1 MKSYQV
7 IEDGLPLEEIISDK
21 PIPKGKEVLIRTIAC
36 GVCHSDVHIH
46 DGYFDAGNDEKIPS
60 RLTQPLAM
68 GHEIYGEL
76 VEVGE
81 EVEGVKVGN
90 KYVVYP
96 WIGCGECYECERDM
110 EHYCGP
116 FTAQNLGINVNGG
129 HAEYVLVKDARYLFD
144 AGDTPEELAG
154 SYACRGLTAY
164 SALKKAKLKP
174 NQNNIVIISAGGL
187 GLLALKIA
195 KASYNINPIV
205 VDIDDKKLAIAKKAG
220 ASEVINS
227 NHEGAA
233 KKIIELLNGSASAVI
248 DFVGSES
255 SVNFGYSLFGFNKG
269 GNYILVGLLGGKF
282 DLQLPLHTF
291 TARSIT
297 GTYVGSMQEMK
308 ELMELVRSGKIE
320 PVEVES
326 RHISQATDTLLD
338 LKNGDISG
346 LVCLKHD

>member
-1 MKSYQV
+1 M
-7 IEDGLPLEEIISDK
+7 
-21 PIPKGKEVLIRTIAC
+21 
-36 GVCHSDVHIH
+36 
-46 DGYFDAGNDEKIPS
+46 
-60 RLTQPLAM
+60 
-68 GHEIYGEL
+68 
-76 VEVGE
+76 
-81 EVEGVKVGN
+81 
-90 KYVVYP
+90 
-96 WIGCGECYECERDM
+96 
-110 EHYCGP
+110 
-116 FTAQNLGINVNGG
+116 
-129 HAEYVLVKDARYLFD
+129 
-144 AGDTPEELAG
+144 
-154 SYACRGLTAY
+154 
-164 SALKKAKLKP
+164 KP

-195 KASYNINPIV
+195 KAAYNINPIV

-227 NHEGAA
+227 THEGAA
-233 KKIIELLNGSASAVI
+233 KKIIELLNGSVSSVI

-320 PVEVES
+320 PVEVQS
-326 RHISQATDTLLD
+326 RHISEATDTLRD
-338 LKNGDISG
+338 LKNGDVSG